1 MNRTPKSE
9 TDSISGLTHACQF
22 LPEENRH
29 LAHSL
34 FSHLHQ
40 VMNDAE
46 ENKMGVLNLQ
56 LIFSPCLNIEP
67 VIVQYLIKYPEILRK
82 QNPTPNP
89 SYTLVESSPKS
100 LQWNRSPK
108 RATESAEA
116 PQKPARSITKS
127 LI

>member
-1 MNRTPKSE
+1 MN
-9 TDSISGLTHACQF
+9 
-22 LPEENRH
+22 N
-29 LAHSL
+29 
-34 FSHLHQ
+34 
-40 VMNDAE
+40 AE

-82 QNPTPNP
+82 QNPSQNP
-89 SYTLVESSPKS
+89 RYTLAESSPNS
-100 LQWNRSPK
+100 LQWNKSSK

-116 PQKPARSITKS
+116 PQKPARKITKS